1 MSFFIKNDRIS
12 RFYKTDSF
20 LKEDYVISLIMD
32 FGVQSLL
39 GCVIPV
45 LYFVFALN
53 IKKGGN

>member
-1 MSFFIKNDRIS
+1 M
-12 RFYKTDSF
+12 
-20 LKEDYVISLIMD
+20 ISLIMD
-32 FGVQSLL
+32 FSVQGIL